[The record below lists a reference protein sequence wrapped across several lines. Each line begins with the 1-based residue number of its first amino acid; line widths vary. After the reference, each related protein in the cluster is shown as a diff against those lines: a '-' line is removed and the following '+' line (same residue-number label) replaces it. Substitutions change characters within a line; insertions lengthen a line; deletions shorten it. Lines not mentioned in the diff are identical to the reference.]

1 MMRAWLLLLVLVL
14 MALLASGCA
23 SAPHASEGGTGWS
36 PIARSVEGRTIDAVT
51 FEPSSV
57 GASPRRVL
65 VIGSIHGNEPEG
77 LPAVQPLIAALRAA
91 RSEGSLP
98 ASVRVIRDL
107 NPDGTAAA
115 SRTNARGIDLNRNF
129 AASNFAPST
138 DRGAAPLSEPE
149 SRALAGELEGFRP
162 DLVIVFHSI
171 RSGPFVNFDG
181 PASHLAEAFVAAA
194 QRSDPRWR
202 VEPSMGYPTPGS
214 LGTFVGIDRG
224 VPILTVEFRRGHD
237 AKAARRAGVDGVM
250 GVIHVMASDGR
261 RGERPTAPVHVQ

>member
-1 MMRAWLLLLVLVL
+1 MMRAWLLLVVL
-14 MALLASGCA
+14 MPLAFLAGGCA
-23 SAPHASEGGTGWS
+23 SASRASEGGSGWNE
-36 PIARSVEGRTIDAVT
+36 IARSVEGRTIDAVT
-51 FEPSSV
+51 LKPSSV
-57 GASPRRVL
+57 GVSPRRVL
-65 VIGSIHGNEPEG
+65 IIGAIHGNEPEG
-77 LPAVQPLIAALRAA
+77 LPAIQPLIAALRAA
-91 RSEGSLP
+91 RAEGSLP
-98 ASVRVIRDL
+98 AGVRVIRDL

-129 AASNFAPST
+129 PASNFAPST

-149 SRALAGELEGFRP
+149 SRALAGELGGFRP

-237 AKAARRAGVDGVM
+237 AEAARRAGVDGVM
-250 GVIHVMASDGR
+250 GVIHVMASDER
-261 RGERPTAPVHVQ
+261 RGERPTAPVHAQ

>member
-1 MMRAWLLLLVLVL
+1 
-14 MALLASGCA
+14 
-23 SAPHASEGGTGWS
+23 
-36 PIARSVEGRTIDAVT
+36 
-51 FEPSSV
+51 
-57 GASPRRVL
+57 VL

-237 AKAARRAGVDGVM
+237 AEAARRAGVDGVM